1 MTCFMKQLERIKFI
15 YNLLVNENLSKQA
28 IVQRLES
35 KVTLRQI
42 ERDLKDL
49 EKYYLQED
57 ERLSV
62 NKISKEYSYQ
72 IIQESNN
79 KTQLQ
84 PSEFIAYDLVVN
96 SGNTILFDKNVKVL
110 ELFEQ
115 YKKSIQNDCFNSVG
129 FPISN
134 IIDRT
139 NFYELEKD
147 EQFHKN
153 IELLYKAI
161 SSEKKIFVSKIK
173 YYATAE
179 NNTDLEINDL
189 ELIPVKIIYHRGDF
203 YLCSFYKKTFRTD
216 EVGQIIGIKILDGK
230 FDRKTQVQKADLELK
245 KRFGISKNTDNKI
258 YDIELQ
264 FSESTGVFVEKFFWH
279 SSQEFKYTNNR
290 NVLMK
295 LECGINREL
304 VGWIFQWMKNVK
316 INKPKELID
325 KYNEMLEGINKN
337 RDKNQVLSTNIFNK
351 EE

>member
-1 MTCFMKQLERIKFI
+1 MKQLERIKFI
-15 YNLLVNENLSKQA
+15 HNLLLNKSLTKLELLQK
-28 IVQRLES
+28 LES
-35 KVTLRQI
+35 RITLRQL

-49 EKYYLQED
+49 EKHYLKKD
-57 ERLSV
+57 ERLYV

-72 IIQESNN
+72 IIQESNY

-96 SGNTILFDKNVKVL
+96 SGNTIFFDKNVKVI

-115 YKKSIQNDCFNSVG
+115 HKKSIQNDCVNSVG

-139 NFYELEKD
+139 NFYELQKD
-147 EQFHKN
+147 GQFHKN

-179 NNTDLEINDL
+179 NNTDLEITDL
-189 ELIPVKIIYHRGDF
+189 ELIPVKITYHRGDF

-216 EVGQIIGIKILDGK
+216 EIGQIIGIKILDGK
-230 FDRKTQVQKADLELK
+230 FDRKTQLQKADLELK

-279 SSQEFKYTNNR
+279 SSQKFKQMNNK
-290 NVLMK
+290 NILMSLK
-295 LECGINREL
+295 CGINREL
-304 VGWIFQWMKNVK
+304 IGWIFQWMKNVK
-316 INKPKELID
+316 INQPQELID
-325 KYNEMLEGINKN
+325 KYNEMLDDINKN
-337 RDKNQVLSTNIFNK
+337 KNKAQIPSTNIFNK
-351 EE
+351 